1 MRFARTRRRLLAAAA
16 LPLAAATL
24 PAQAAQ
30 PAFPGRALT
39 MVVPYPPGGA
49 ADISARMFSTELGR
63 ELGQPVVIDNA
74 GGAAGVIGVQRA
86 LRAPADGHTLLFG
99 SPGETIMVPMVNP
112 TVGYRAE
119 DLLPVALAGS
129 APVAL
134 IVRPDFPAASVDEL
148 IALAKSRPGRLTFGT
163 AGVGTLGH
171 VAGET
176 IKLRTGTFMVHIAYR
191 GGAAVLNDL
200 IGGQIDLAVITAPA
214 VVPMVASGRLRALAV
229 SSRTRVAVL
238 PQVPSFAESRALKDL
253 ELLNWGMVMVPAATP
268 SPLVERLNVAINT
281 VLMLPAVRDARQ
293 RAGGELA
300 ATLSPAQAL
309 GLYRTEIALYRSVAG
324 RIKPE

>member
-1 MRFARTRRRLLAAAA
+1 
-16 LPLAAATL
+16 
-24 PAQAAQ
+24 
-30 PAFPGRALT
+30 

-49 ADISARMFSTELGR
+49 ADISARMFNTELGR
-63 ELGQPVVIDNA
+63 ELGQPVVIDNV

-99 SPGETIMVPMVNP
+99 SPSETVMVPVLNP

-119 DLLPVALAGS
+119 DLRPVALVGS
-129 APVAL
+129 APVA
-134 IVRPDFPAASVDEL
+134 IMVRPDFPAAGVDEL
-148 IALAKSRPGRLTFGT
+148 IALVRSRPGRLTFGT

-176 IKLRTGTFMVHIAYR
+176 IKARTGTFMVHIAYR

-214 VVPMVASGRLRALAV
+214 VVPAVASGRLRALAV
-229 SSRTRVAVL
+229 SSRTRVAAL
-238 PQVPSFAESRALKDL
+238 PQAPSFAESNALKDL
-253 ELLNWGMVMVPAATP
+253 ELLNWGMVMVPAATRP
-268 SPLVERLNVAINT
+268 AVVERLNAAINT
-281 VLMLPAVRDARQ
+281 VLMLPAVREARQ

-309 GLYRTEIALYRSVAG
+309 SLYRAEIALYRSVAS

>member
-1 MRFARTRRRLLAAAA
+1 MPLSLPRRRLLTAACLPLATAA
-16 LPLAAATL
+16 LPLR
-24 PAQAAQ
+24 AAQ
-30 PAFPGRALT
+30 PAFPGRPVT

-49 ADISARMFSTELGR
+49 ADISARMFNTELGR
-63 ELGQPVVIDNA
+63 ELGVPVVIDNV

-99 SPGETIMVPMVNP
+99 SPSETIMVPAVNP
-112 TVGYRAE
+112 AAGYRAE
-119 DLLPVALAGS
+119 ELLPVALVGS
-129 APVAL
+129 APVAVM
-134 IVRPDFPAASVDEL
+134 VRPDFPAAGIDEL
-148 IALAKSRPGRLTFGT
+148 IALAKARPGRLTYGT

-200 IGGQIDLAVITAPA
+200 IGGQIDVAIVTAPA
-214 VVPMVASGRLRALAV
+214 VVPMVASARLRALAV

-238 PQVPSFAESRALKDL
+238 PHVPSFADSRALKDL
-253 ELLNWGMVMVPAATP
+253 ELLNWGMVMVGAATP
-268 SPLVERLNVAINT
+268 PALVERLNGAINT
-281 VLMLPAVRDARQ
+281 ALMQPAVREARH

-309 GLYRTEIALYRSVAG
+309 ALYRAEIALYRAVAS

>member
-1 MRFARTRRRLLAAAA
+1 MPFSLPRRRLLTAAC
-16 LPLAAATL
+16 LPLATAAQPL
-24 PAQAAQ
+24 RAAQ
-30 PAFPGRALT
+30 PAFPGRPVT

-49 ADISARMFSTELGR
+49 ADISARMFNNELGR
-63 ELGQPVVIDNA
+63 ELGQPVVVENV
-74 GGAAGVIGVQRA
+74 GGAAGAIGVQRL
-86 LRAPADGHTLLFG
+86 LRAPADGHAVLFG
-99 SPGETIMVPMVNP
+99 SPGETIMGPLANP
-112 TVGYRAE
+112 AVGYRAE

-129 APVAL
+129 APVAVM
-134 IVRPDFPAASVDEL
+134 VRPDFPVASVDDL
-148 IALAKSRPGRLTFGT
+148 IALAKSRPGKLSYGT

-200 IGGQIDLAVITAPA
+200 IGGQIDVAIATAPA
-214 VVPMVASGRLRALAV
+214 IVSMLAAGRIRALAV
-229 SSRTRVAVL
+229 SSRARVAAL

-253 ELLNWGMVMVPAATP
+253 ELLNWGMVMVGAATP
-268 SPLVERLNVAINT
+268 PALVERLNGAINIA
-281 VLMLPAVRDARQ
+281 LMQPAVREARH

-300 ATLSPAQAL
+300 ATLSPAQTLA
-309 GLYRTEIALYRSVAG
+309 LYRAEIALYRAVAS

>member
-1 MRFARTRRRLLAAAA
+1 
-16 LPLAAATL
+16 
-24 PAQAAQ
+24 
-30 PAFPGRALT
+30 

-49 ADISARMFSTELGR
+49 ADISARMFNNELGR
-63 ELGQPVVIDNA
+63 ELGQPVVVENV
-74 GGAAGVIGVQRA
+74 GGAAGAIGVQRL
-86 LRAPADGHTLLFG
+86 LRAPADGHAVLFG
-99 SPGETIMVPMVNP
+99 SPGETIMGPLANP
-112 TVGYRAE
+112 AVGYRAE

-129 APVAL
+129 APVAVM
-134 IVRPDFPAASVDEL
+134 VRPDFPVASVDDL
-148 IALAKSRPGRLTFGT
+148 IALAKSRPGKLSYGT

-200 IGGQIDLAVITAPA
+200 IGGQIDVAIATAPA
-214 VVPMVASGRLRALAV
+214 IVSMLAAGRIRALAV
-229 SSRTRVAVL
+229 SSRARVAAL

-253 ELLNWGMVMVPAATP
+253 ELLNWGMVMVGAATP
-268 SPLVERLNVAINT
+268 PALVERLNGAINIA
-281 VLMLPAVRDARQ
+281 LMQPAVREARH

-300 ATLSPAQAL
+300 ATLSPAQTLA
-309 GLYRTEIALYRSVAG
+309 LYRAEIALYRAVAS